1 MDNGFHKI
9 IGTNQK
15 PSEAQLAVFQKYA
28 HDGLSNEAIS
38 LLTGFSKRTVDKYI
52 QEEPIALNNWN
63 NVKTYAAQ
71 QFGKASQ
78 DIQAKHNEAI
88 DRKIA
93 ALKQQLSELEAMK
106 KPVTVP
112 LFNWTVK
119 FNAPKMAAKTECKVA
134 AKVVNKN
141 SLDYQLYTKN
151 PKYQKSCA
159 AKGDI
164 IKLFSDHQW
173 HTKDEVEAILF
184 SHGYASSPHG
194 YCITLRR
201 MVPDIIV
208 KPGRYVLPT

>member
-15 PSEAQLAVFQKYA
+15 PSEAQLAVFRKYA

-112 LFNWTVK
+112 SFNWTVK
-119 FNAPKMAAKTECKVA
+119 FNAPKMAAKTERKA
-134 AKVVNKN
+134 AARVMNEN
-141 SLDYQLYTKN
+141 SLDRHFYL
-151 PKYQKSCA
+151 KSPNYKKSVS
-159 AKGDI
+159 AKDEI
-164 IKLFSDHQW
+164 VKLFSDHQW
-173 HTKDEVEAILF
+173 HTKDDVKKILV
-184 SHGYASSPHG
+184 SHGYLASYSLVKTIRTMIPNV
-194 YCITLRR
+194 
-201 MVPDIIV
+201 MVAR
-208 KPGRYVLPT
+208 GHYMLPA